1 MSIKARLVACLGAAL
16 APWLLA
22 MPVPTE
28 AADETLCS
36 QANPTPPPCIPSTII
51 PLPDGQT
58 LRFYHTS
65 FVDPAIHTYVLAASA
80 TSAAGTGPSSNP
92 RIIVVDTITNQVVNE
107 FNANPTFA
115 GSCSIPPAR
124 DPFIGPSG
132 VILIEGSKDNRGQGN
147 QGKGNQG
154 KGNQGKGKV
163 NEEIWASDG
172 PIYTPSC
179 AYPGNPGNIS
189 GTLTTPSSVKVIDLK
204 TGYTKAS
211 ISTGG
216 QGRAYQLC
224 YNPNSNVVL
233 VANDNSLDNFITFID
248 AARYDVIGTISFAGS
263 DRNSGPFSNG
273 LRASG
278 IGFCAFNPRDGKF
291 YLNIPAVVTTPPSTN
306 TQGYTLRISA
316 AAPFTVEAAFQIPK
330 TLGCTGGSGLAVGPA
345 NQLALACVAPSANSL
360 IISDLFDGTAIPA
373 GPGGVDEAW
382 YNSGT
387 NHYYYGGLPSPL
399 VGVVDAGSTTNNSCN
414 TTPVPSGCPTSDPSV
429 PAVGFPHSVAADSV
443 SNQVY
448 VAERSSLFGVATV
461 CGSFTGNTANDVQGC
476 ITVYYDPGEVPP
488 GSN

>member
-1 MSIKARLVACLGAAL
+1 LPESSLAYTTFVPSRKAESQLPLG
-16 APWLLA
+16 
-22 MPVPTE
+22 
-28 AADETLCS
+28 
-36 QANPTPPPCIPSTII
+36 
-51 PLPDGQT
+51 
-58 LRFYHTS
+58 
-65 FVDPAIHTYVLAASA
+65 
-80 TSAAGTGPSSNP
+80 GT
-92 RIIVVDTITNQVVNE
+92 TNQVVNE

-132 VILIEGSKDNRGQGN
+132 IILIEGSKGNQGKGN

-163 NEEIWASDG
+163 NGEIWASDG

-204 TGYTKAS
+204 TGHTKAS

-224 YNPNSNVVL
+224 YNPHSNVVL
-233 VANDNSLDNFITFID
+233 VGNDNTIDNFITFID
-248 AARYDVIGTISFAGS
+248 AARHDVIGTINFRGS
-263 DRNSGPFSNG
+263 DPNSGPFSNG
-273 LRASG
+273 LQANG
-278 IGFCAFNPRDGKF
+278 IEFCVFNPRDGKF

-306 TQGYTLRISA
+306 TQYTLRISA
-316 AAPFTVEAAFQIPK
+316 AAPFIVEAAFQISK
-330 TLGCTGGSGLAVGPA
+330 TSGCTGGFGIAVGPA
-345 NQLALACVAPSANSL
+345 HQLALGCGAPSANSL
-360 IISDLFDGTAIPA
+360 IISDLLDGTAIPA

-387 NHYYYGGLPSPL
+387 NHYYFGGLPSPL
-399 VGVVDAGSTTNNSCN
+399 VGVVDAGSTTNNCN
-414 TTPVPSGCPTSDPSV
+414 TTPVPSGCPTSDPSIPT
-429 PAVGFPHSVAADSV
+429 PAGFTHSVAADSV

-448 VAERSSLFGVATV
+448 VPIRSGLFGGATV
-461 CGSFTGNTANDVQGC
+461 CSSFTGNTANDVQGC
-476 ITVYYDPGEVPP
+476 IAVYHDVGEVYEIL
-488 GSN
+488 G